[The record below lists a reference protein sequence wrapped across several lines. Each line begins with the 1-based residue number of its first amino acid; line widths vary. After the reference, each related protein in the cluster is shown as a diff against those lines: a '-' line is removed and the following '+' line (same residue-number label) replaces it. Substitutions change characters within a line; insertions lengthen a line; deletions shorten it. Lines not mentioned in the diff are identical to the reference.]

1 MDKPR
6 IKQTKKTQ
14 MTEDCSQQSP
24 ALLSPRAN
32 EFSRSLEDYDNAAN
46 GAAKRCDMLFEADRE
61 TKELQSCFFDMLAA
75 GDTCWENLEKAHS
88 TNKQAQI
95 EALQECITKM
105 RENLAKQESNI
116 DSLEKAAQKAVR
128 ALDSYARAIAGL
140 REHVIDVGES
150 LNERVAC
157 MEQIE
162 PDLKPKKKKS
172 HSSGKHSKEMMQNSK
187 DPDEKKK
194 KIINDE
200 VKKDKKEELSM
211 DALERAA
218 MRGAERALALHNQS
232 KAQQHTSQDKVHRR
246 TALPPSRSG

>member
-1 MDKPR
+1 
-6 IKQTKKTQ
+6 

-24 ALLSPRAN
+24 ALRSPRAN

-75 GDTCWENLEKAHS
+75 GDTCWENLEKADS
-88 TNKQAQI
+88 TDKQGQI
-95 EALQECITKM
+95 EALQECIAKM
-105 RENLAKQESNI
+105 RENLAKQESSI

-172 HSSGKHSKEMMQNSK
+172 HSSGKHSKEMMIQNSK

-200 VKKDKKEELSM
+200 AKKDKKEELSM

-232 KAQQHTSQDKVHRR
+232 KEQPRASQDKVHRR
-246 TALPPSRSG
+246 AALLPSRSG